1 MEQLEN
7 LVGATL
13 DGRYL
18 LQAVIGHGASAVVFS
33 ARDLLLDRPVALKML
48 RSEAAPAS
56 GSQKE
61 TREDLLART
70 EEARRVNRSAFVQ
83 ESRVAARLSHPSIV
97 TIFDVCPYTDNPY
110 IVMELVRGIPLSDRM
125 AKLGLLPTSEVLA
138 VAHAVLEALICAHEN
153 GVVHRDI
160 KGQNILLLPQGG
172 VKVTDFG
179 IAAIGGGRAFTL
191 AGKVL
196 GTADTMSPEQAGGET
211 VDARSDLYSLGAL
224 MYRMASGHFPFEDE
238 DPQTVAFLHRTE
250 PPRYPST
257 WNPDIPRGLEQIILT
272 ALEKEPSKRFQSAAS
287 MLAAVKKLAHNPR
300 HVFRRFSERAPL
312 LHPSFPQNA
321 VFPIFCGGM
330 AAVFLILLLF
340 AFLGLL

>member
-1 MEQLEN
+1 MNKRLGRLLQPSG
-7 LVGATL
+7 VGYIAVL
-13 DGRYL
+13 ALFVALSIYKGNYL
-18 LQAVIGHGASAVVFS
+18 L
-33 ARDLLLDRPVALKML
+33 
-48 RSEAAPAS
+48 
-56 GSQKE
+56 
-61 TREDLLART
+61 
-70 EEARRVNRSAFVQ
+70 
-83 ESRVAARLSHPSIV
+83 
-97 TIFDVCPYTDNPY
+97 
-110 IVMELVRGIPLSDRM
+110 
-125 AKLGLLPTSEVLA
+125 
-138 VAHAVLEALICAHEN
+138 AVLEALICAHEN

-224 MYRMASGHFPFEDE
+224 MYRMATGHFPFEDE